1 MSSERITPSFLEKQK
16 NSSKVSPV
24 QLLQGWRNSV
34 LFVFRNDILCIS
46 GWWFQICFIFNPTWG
61 NTPILTNIFHVGW
74 NHQPDIIIGSHVANW
89 SFALELFLKK
99 QIIFFSGHFF
109 CSPFWLQVLKS
120 GLQVPLRKRNCFFFN
135 GGEIGSE
142 GTKHLWGE
150 GKNPNFVVFLFFLL
164 LLQEIVFQNVTGFI
178 MSLSFLLCWLE
189 MMLPFFLLCWRFIR
203 TITQRI
209 KIFFRSESLV
219 QLAWRL
225 ILYPWLGH
233 RMHSSWFCCF
243 SVQHKRP
250 YWGQTRV
257 SNRLWIMN
265 TESIDSRNGKDFEVL
280 EPSLRKYIDP
290 LLKCK

>member
-120 GLQVPLRKRNCFFFN
+120 GLQVPLRKRNCFFFLM
-135 GGEIGSE
+135 GGRSGVKE
-142 GTKHLWGE
+142 
-150 GKNPNFVVFLFFLL
+150 PNTYGVKERIQTLLFFC
-164 LLQEIVFQNVTGFI
+164 F
-178 MSLSFLLCWLE
+178 
-189 MMLPFFLLCWRFIR
+189 
-203 TITQRI
+203 
-209 KIFFRSESLV
+209 
-219 QLAWRL
+219 
-225 ILYPWLGH
+225 
-233 RMHSSWFCCF
+233 FCCCF
-243 SVQHKRP
+243 KK
-250 YWGQTRV
+250 WFFK
-257 SNRLWIMN
+257 M
-265 TESIDSRNGKDFEVL
+265 
-280 EPSLRKYIDP
+280 
-290 LLKCK
+290 